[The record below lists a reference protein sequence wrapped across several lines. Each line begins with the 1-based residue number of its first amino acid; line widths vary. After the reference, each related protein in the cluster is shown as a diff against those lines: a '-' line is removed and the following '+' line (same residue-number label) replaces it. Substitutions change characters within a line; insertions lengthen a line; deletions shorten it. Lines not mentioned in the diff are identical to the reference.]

1 MSNEFADGVKDYID
15 RSLKH
20 LWIHTTQQDEL
31 NQDDALLVIKS
42 GEGIYL
48 TDSKDRQYIDLMS
61 GLWVVAVGH
70 GRRKLADVASEQMS
84 KMSFANPF
92 SYATEPAID
101 LATRLAEITP
111 DGIERAFFVNSGSE
125 AVEAA
130 LRMAKQWHHNR
141 GEGKK
146 YKVLSRIGSYH
157 GTTYAAMSVN
167 HSSYMNKAPFEP
179 MMPGA
184 IKVPSVLDASFI
196 EQVIKDEKPETIA
209 AFIAEPI
216 STANGSHVPDPS
228 YWQRLRELCDE
239 HNIVLIADEVINGFG
254 RTGKWF
260 AMEHFG
266 VSPDIMT
273 VAKQLSS
280 GYAPIAAALAS
291 EKISEGF
298 RGDASK
304 ALVGGSTWGAH
315 PVSCAVAL
323 ANLDIIADEGL
334 VENSERTGAYIAS
347 QLEELQKRHSTIVSD
362 TRGIGLMQIVDLKRN
377 VEAGEEFMLDDE
389 IGKVVSQ
396 AMRDNG
402 LLARGGASIQ
412 IAPPLVTNREEA
424 DEIVD
429 SLDQVLDTVESTYGI
444 G

>member
-1 MSNEFADGVKDYID
+1 
-15 RSLKH
+15 
-20 LWIHTTQQDEL
+20 
-31 NQDDALLVIKS
+31 
-42 GEGIYL
+42 
-48 TDSKDRQYIDLMS
+48 
-61 GLWVVAVGH
+61 
-70 GRRKLADVASEQMS
+70 
-84 KMSFANPF
+84 
-92 SYATEPAID
+92 
-101 LATRLAEITP
+101 
-111 DGIERAFFVNSGSE
+111 
-125 AVEAA
+125 
-130 LRMAKQWHHNR
+130 
-141 GEGKK
+141 
-146 YKVLSRIGSYH
+146 
-157 GTTYAAMSVN
+157 
-167 HSSYMNKAPFEP
+167 
-179 MMPGA
+179 
-184 IKVPSVLDASFI
+184 
-196 EQVIKDEKPETIA
+196 
-209 AFIAEPI
+209 
-216 STANGSHVPDPS
+216 
-228 YWQRLRELCDE
+228 
-239 HNIVLIADEVINGFG
+239 VLIADEVINGFG

-377 VEAGEEFMLDDE
+377 VEAGEEFGLDDE